1 MHSFAQVHALSID
14 LCKNHHRKL
23 PVTCACRFGQVRA
36 LSHRRACPRGACGM
50 GGQEHE
56 NWRDGTRFL
65 ETLPFWRNGLE
76 TGQGSLLEGSGHPE
90 ISALGLCISNSP
102 QIAS

>member
-36 LSHRRACPRGACGM
+36 LSHGRSCLRGPAAWGGGGTNSVQRSADRYALRAVPV
-50 GGQEHE
+50 
-56 NWRDGTRFL
+56 
-65 ETLPFWRNGLE
+65 
-76 TGQGSLLEGSGHPE
+76 GSG
-90 ISALGLCISNSP
+90 A
-102 QIAS
+102 